1 MARYHISHYPKHNTW
16 LCKTGTQFYWY
27 TGEDAHRKAH
37 RFQNYKEARAAL
49 DTLPDEKLMYGE
61 SYKMKCHFM
70 KSYDSA
76 EHFKNEMESIR
87 SRRLL
92 RSWGY

>member
-1 MARYHISHYPKHNTW
+1 MARYKIAHYPKSQTW
-16 LCKTGTQFYWY
+16 LCEIDGKYQWY
-27 TGEDAHRKAH
+27 TGEDAVRKAH

-49 DTLPDEKLMYGE
+49 DTLPDEILMYGE

-70 KSYDSA
+70 KFYDSD
-76 EHFKNEMESIR
+76 EHFKQEMQHLR
-87 SRRLL
+87 DKRLL